1 MEITQDANE
10 LRASLVKLATG
21 QLEQGI
27 IHEPR
32 AFFDV
37 IEVKPDGTPTP
48 GHPEVFKNGE
58 QFPIRLTHMTAA
70 VALFGQDQEEPEVV
84 DERFIGDIGL
94 RMVFHNQMYMN
105 PQFLPVPIWSNKA
118 VAASDVITD
127 STASWR
133 FDVPFVMSA
142 RDTLLVDVLSALATD
157 EDQQL
162 PTVTLTG
169 IGLLSG
175 RPYLISGQQTLVSP
189 QRTRLGTT
197 FFRNDGSEPM
207 IISNITVTVSQ
218 PANEL
223 DPIGDI
229 RSLSLNIRQTGNGT
243 NAFWCQGPD
252 SLPAGELMPATL
264 WGVTTGRAVV
274 HKFPGDG
281 LIWEPGEG
289 IDVVARALPLVPGG
303 VPPEDFDAI
312 LDIALT
318 GYITIT

>member
-1 MEITQDANE
+1 MDEIITKDANQ
-10 LRASLVKLATG
+10 LRAALVKLASN

-37 IEVKPDGTPTP
+37 IELKQDGTITA
-48 GHPEVFKNGE
+48 GHPEVFTNGE
-58 QFPIRLTHMTAA
+58 QFPIRLTHLTAA
-70 VALFGQDQEEPEVV
+70 VALFDQQDEPL

-94 RMVFHNQMYMN
+94 RLTFHNQNYMN
-105 PQFLPVPIWSNKA
+105 PQFLPVPIWSNKC

-127 STASWR
+127 GTASWR

-142 RDTLLVDVLSALATD
+142 RDTMLVDILATLATD
-157 EDQQL
+157 ETPQL

-175 RPYLISGQQTLVSP
+175 RPYLISGQQVLRSP

-197 FFRNDGSEPM
+197 FFRNDGGEPI
-207 IISNITVTVSQ
+207 IISDITVTISQ
-218 PANEL
+218 PEDPL

-229 RSLSLNIRQTGNGT
+229 RSLALNIRQSGNGT
-243 NAFWCQGPD
+243 NAFWCQGPAT
-252 SLPAGELMPATL
+252 LPAGELMPATL

-281 LIWEPGEG
+281 LLWEPGEG
-289 IDVVARALPLVPGG
+289 ISVFTQALPLVPGQP
-303 VPPEDFDAI
+303 VETESI